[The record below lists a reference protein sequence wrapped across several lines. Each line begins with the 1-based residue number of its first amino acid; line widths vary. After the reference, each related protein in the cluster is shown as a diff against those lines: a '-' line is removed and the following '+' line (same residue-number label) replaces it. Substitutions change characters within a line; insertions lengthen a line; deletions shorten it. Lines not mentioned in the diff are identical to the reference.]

1 MSSDNGKELTGK
13 VAIVTGAGRFRGI
26 GRAAAVRLAEMG
38 ADVVITGTGR
48 DPASFPDDEKAMGW
62 RDIESVAD
70 QVRERGQRALPL
82 VVDVSDS
89 EAVEKM
95 VSDTISEFGRIDI
108 LINNAAFRRG
118 EDRVPVVDLEE
129 SLFRRV
135 LDIKVVG
142 SFLCARAVA
151 RHLLGR
157 DAGGGAIVNLSSTAG
172 KRGSAN
178 TSAYNAANFAINGFT
193 QALSKELA
201 PYGINVNGVCPGA
214 IDTARMD
221 ILGRGDTWEAL
232 EAAIPMRRA
241 GTDEEVA
248 DLIGFLCSD
257 RARYITGQSINVN
270 GGSVTEL

>member
-1 MSSDNGKELTGK
+1 MSSDNGKELAGK
-13 VAIVTGAGRFRGI
+13 VAIVTGAGRLRGI
-26 GRAAAVRLAEMG
+26 GRASAVRLAEMG
-38 ADVVITGTGR
+38 AHVVVTGTGR
-48 DPASFPDDEKAMGW
+48 DPSSFPDDEKAMGW
-62 RDIESVAD
+62 RDIESVAG
-70 QVRERGQRALPL
+70 QVREQGVRALPL
-82 VVDVSDS
+82 VVDVSNS

-95 VSDTISEFGRIDI
+95 VADTISEFGRVDI

-118 EDRVPVVDLEE
+118 EDRVAVVDLDE

-142 SFLCARAVA
+142 SFLCAKAVA
-151 RHLLGR
+151 RHLLAQ
-157 DAGGGAIVNLSSTAG
+157 DEGGAIVNLSSTAG

-193 QALSKELA
+193 QALAKELA
-201 PYGINVNGVCPGA
+201 PHLINVNGVCPGA
-214 IDTARMD
+214 IETARMD
-221 ILGRGDTWEAL
+221 ILGRGETWEAL
-232 EAAIPMRRA
+232 EAAIPMKRA

-257 RARYITGQSINVN
+257 RARYITGQMININ